1 MGNLNGINGILW
13 SDSSVPALN
22 VCEYSTPKTWSASAC
37 PISDAQNPLLP
48 HFVWE
53 PFTNAVSVEID
64 GWKGFKLES
73 QPHPRF
79 KVAPSFITDVQSYN
93 NRAVRVWFSD
103 KTSETAVCAPDDTF
117 SLETGITICIMK
129 KLLGGTKEYN
139 KVVRN
144 ALKTMNANV
153 EAKAKAEAE
162 KELEKQRRL
171 KAEKRNAARREKRN
185 RELAKAIAE
194 AQKEGKENEKASV

>member
-22 VCEYSTPKTWSASAC
+22 ACEYSTPKTWSASVYS
-37 PISDAQNPLLP
+37 ISNAQDP
-48 HFVWE
+48 
-53 PFTNAVSVEID
+53 PFISWKSQTRVTDVVLAGLKGVE
-64 GWKGFKLES
+64 LELW
-73 QPHPRF
+73 PHPRF

-185 RELAKAIAE
+185 RELAEAIAR
-194 AQKEGKENEKASV
+194 AQKEEKENEKASV